1 MQKLQLEKWLLEVD
15 VGRTR
20 EYYKQDQELCN
31 CVDCKNYREAC
42 TQMDPQITQLF
53 NELGIEPTKP
63 DLLSEF
69 GETKDGLHL
78 YIGHYYLAASLIEG
92 KYCLDSDWTSENTA
106 TLGNFTFGFA
116 EADPSE
122 KDDLPMPGL
131 WLEFESKIPWV
142 LHDPQ

>member
-42 TQMDPQITQLF
+42 TQMDSQIKDVFET
-53 NELGIEPTKP
+53 LGIDPTKP

-69 GETKDGLHL
+69 GEAEDGLHL
-78 YIGHYYLAASLIEG
+78 YMVHYYLAASLVEG

-106 TLGNFTFGFA
+106 ILGNFTFGFA
-116 EADPSE
+116 EVDPSE
-122 KDDLPMPGL
+122 KDDLPMSGL
-131 WLEFESKIPWV
+131 WLEFESKIPWI

>member
-31 CVDCKNYREAC
+31 CVNCKNYREAF

-69 GETKDGLHL
+69 GEAKDGLHH
-78 YIGHYYLAASLIEG
+78 YIGHYYLAGRLIEG
-92 KYCLDSDWTSENTA
+92 EYCSDSDWTSENTA
-106 TLGNFTFGFA
+106 TSGNFTFGIA
-116 EADPSE
+116 EVEPSE
-122 KDDLPMPGL
+122 KGDLQIPGL
-131 WLEFESKIPWV
+131 WLEFESKIPC
-142 LHDPQ
+142 LT